1 MVGGGGEK
9 VIGRILV
16 GEGGR
21 GGSVRK
27 DERMEWEGVCVCSVL
42 AESDITAP
50 LDS

>member
-1 MVGGGGEK
+1 MIGRIYMWGWGGGG
-9 VIGRILV
+9 G
-16 GEGGR
+16 